1 MTKKPMDIIGK
12 SPIAVPVLI
21 LGKIAML
28 GCWLFFVVKKLS
40 ADAMLYDS
48 AVTQA
53 LGVAVSVAGLILV
66 ILSLL
71 HLGRSASVGIPEQKT
86 ELKTHGMYRISRN
99 PVYVGGFL
107 MCAGSC
113 LFSIHFLNFLLFAIT
128 IAVHHLIVRKEEQF
142 LEKAFGQQWLDYK
155 ERVPRYVGRIR
166 SISTV
171 RNSA

>member
-1 MTKKPMDIIGK
+1 MEIIGK

-53 LGVAVSVAGLILV
+53 IGVAVSVAGLFV
-66 ILSLL
+66 VVLSLL
-71 HLGRSASVGIPEQKT
+71 HLGGSASVGIPEQKT

-113 LFSIHFLNFLLFAIT
+113 LFSIHLLNFLLFAIT
-128 IAVHHLIVRKEEQF
+128 IAVHHMIVTKEEQF
-142 LEKAFGQQWLDYK
+142 LEKTFGQQWLDLK

-166 SISTV
+166 SPNTV